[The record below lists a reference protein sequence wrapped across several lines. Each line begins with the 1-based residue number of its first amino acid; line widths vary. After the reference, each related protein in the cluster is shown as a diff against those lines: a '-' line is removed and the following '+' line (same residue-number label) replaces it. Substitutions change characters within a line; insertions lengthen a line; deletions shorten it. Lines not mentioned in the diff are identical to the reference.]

1 LFFFLLNHFFVDW
14 KRRFSFLFVFK
25 CLFNKFQTKF
35 SEDGL
40 KQVSLMVK
48 DSADRSKTLL
58 KDINVQQSVP
68 EWEEIIPF

>member
-1 LFFFLLNHFFVDW
+1 
-14 KRRFSFLFVFK
+14 
-25 CLFNKFQTKF
+25 
-35 SEDGL
+35 
-40 KQVSLMVK
+40 MVK